1 MRELSGLSIENIRF
15 SVGKNKKKREI
26 LSNITHH
33 VKSGKMVALLGPSG
47 SGKVSFI

>member
-1 MRELSGLSIENIRF
+1 MKELGGLSIENIRF
-15 SVGKNKKKREI
+15 SVGRNKKREI

-47 SGKVSFI
+47 SGKVSLI